1 MDAKV
6 QAGYLALADIS
17 GFTSFM
23 ATSELEHANAIVGEL
38 LGVIVERF
46 SPLLT
51 LVEFEG
57 DCVYARADAAVIPR
71 GEILLETLES
81 TYMAF
86 RDRVEAVRRHTTCEC
101 NACRLIP
108 TLDLKFITH
117 YGEYMLQSMGG
128 NEKPVGSAVNL
139 VHRLAKNHV
148 TETQGW
154 RAYALFTAEATA
166 RLGLDTAGMFPQE
179 EAYEHLGRV
188 MTYNLDMAARY
199 RELAAARRL
208 LVTPEDAHAI
218 IKAEIAAP
226 PAIVW
231 EWLNNPQKRALWE
244 GTNIK
249 AEKLNGRRGLGAR
262 NHCLHGK
269 QAATIQTMVD
279 WKPFDYFTYES
290 QDTDA
295 PKPEILITHQLTAT
309 PDGTHLEVRSRVLKS
324 MPIALLRIMTAVM
337 LKRYGVPARYVRL
350 TELLARNQ
358 SGDVSAADI
367 PAATSSGTVFTEGA

>member
-1 MDAKV
+1 MEAHA
-6 QAGYLALADIS
+6 QQGYLILADIS

-23 ATSELEHANAIVGEL
+23 AASELEHAHAIVGEL
-38 LGVIVERF
+38 LEVIVEHF
-46 SPLLT
+46 TPLLT

-57 DCVYARADAAVIPR
+57 DCVYARADSAVIPR
-71 GEILLETLES
+71 GEILLETFES

-86 RDRVEAVRRHTTCEC
+86 RDRLEAVRRHTTCEC

-117 YGEYMLQSMGG
+117 YGDYMLQSMGG

-148 TETQGW
+148 TEAQGW
-154 RAYALFTAEATA
+154 RAYALFTAEAATN
-166 RLGLDTAGMFPQE
+166 LGLDTTGMFSQE
-179 EAYEHLGRV
+179 ESYEHLGQV
-188 MTYNLDMAARY
+188 MTHSLDMAARY
-199 RELAAARRL
+199 RELAATRRI
-208 LVTPEDAHAI
+208 LVTSEDAHAI
-218 IKAEIAAP
+218 IQADIVAP

-231 EWLNNPQKRALWE
+231 EWLNDPQKRAVWE
-244 GTNIK
+244 HTDVK
-249 AEKLNGRRGLGAR
+249 AEKHNGRRGLGAR

-295 PKPEILITHQLTAT
+295 PKPELLITHQLTAT

-324 MPIALLRIMTAVM
+324 MPNVLLRIVTARM
-337 LKRYGVPARYVRL
+337 LKHYNVPARYVRL
-350 TELLARNQ
+350 AELLGREQDAGA
-358 SGDVSAADI
+358 STVGI
-367 PAATSSGTVFTEGA
+367 PAAGSFDSE